1 MILYKVEI
9 SCATTSSNGR
19 SYFETDYSGI
29 YTTEQ
34 NAFSAY
40 RRLVDNVLNEYTTDS
55 SYDDCS
61 GFEVTLYKGEQ
72 AEYYDARNATLFSDE
87 FYWTQIE
94 SKPIMNPMYYR
105 KV

>member
-19 SYFETDYSGI
+19 SYIEKDYTGI
-29 YTTEQ
+29 FTSEQ
-34 NAFSAY
+34 NAFSVY
-40 RRLVDNVLNEYTTDS
+40 HRLVDNVSNEYTTDS

-72 AEYYDARNATLFSDE
+72 AEHYDGEYATVFCDE
-87 FYWTQIE
+87 FYWIQIE
-94 SKPIMNPMYYR
+94 SKSIMNPMYH
-105 KV
+105 

>member
-29 YTTEQ
+29 YATEQ

-40 RRLVDNVLNEYTTDS
+40 RRLVDKVLNEYTTDA

-61 GFEVTLYKGEQ
+61 GFEVALYTGEQ
-72 AEYYDARNATLFSDE
+72 AEHYDAEYATLFCDE
-87 FYWTQIE
+87 FHWIRIE
-94 SKPIMNPMYYR
+94 SESIMNPLYR
-105 KV
+105 EG